1 MMTPFWLSLEIAF
14 WALFVVAISGLL
26 LNYGMF
32 SFSFS
37 GKTLID
43 SIVTLPLVLPPVVI
57 GFALLVVFSPAYPFG
72 AWLEMLGVQV
82 VFSRLG
88 AVLAAAIVAFPLF
101 YRTLRGALAEI
112 PQEMLEVARTLGAS
126 ETKIFFTIAMP
137 LAWRGILTGLILA
150 FSRALGEFGATILIA
165 GNIPSLTRTLPLAIY
180 SSVEQGAYDEAVQ
193 YVFIICALSLSL
205 LCGVQLL
212 LENRKKKGGL

>member
-14 WALFVVAISGLL
+14 WALFVVAVSGLL

-57 GFALLVVFSPAYPFG
+57 GFALLVVFSPTYPFG

-101 YRTLRGALAEI
+101 YRTLRGALLEI

-126 ETKIFFTIAMP
+126 ETKIFFTIALP

-205 LCGVQLL
+205 LCGVHLL